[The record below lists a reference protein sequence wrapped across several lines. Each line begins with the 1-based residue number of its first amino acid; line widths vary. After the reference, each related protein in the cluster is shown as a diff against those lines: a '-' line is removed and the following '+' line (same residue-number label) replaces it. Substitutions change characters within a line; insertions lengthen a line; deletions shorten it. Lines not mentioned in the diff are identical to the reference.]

1 MSSKRFV
8 YLALISL
15 LLVSFPLE
23 NDEQS
28 AFSENQ
34 IVASSSENLEDYEL
48 YLDFG
53 KVGGEDEKNIITTL
67 KPGDADREAS
77 LLGNGVQFVTGELI
91 SDLNIK
97 GTVGNDVR
105 IVVYL
110 KWRASNMS
118 EEAEVNFKLSAGSEL
133 IEQGTLDEDD
143 IGDPCT
149 NTGLFGGGC
158 AWQPY
163 TILLNLDSDG
173 YEIDN
178 GDRIKLDIEATASCE
193 GAGGSPFGGPT
204 CEMDIAYGGTIN
216 NDNSRIELRANALSG
231 SQVKVHYQGEGWSEV
246 EVTDWSPTHSLEKRT
261 MQFSVDVRDA
271 FGRDDIEKLELVLST
286 PNEANS
292 LFSKE
297 FNDSDL
303 RLDNNGLVG
312 NFSYTY
318 DSGTSPGLYP
328 LTLIITDVQGHT
340 INYEHPLGMTFLEH
354 DIYLDFP
361 ENQISRLLVAPGQ
374 TSTIELTLDH
384 TGALTSDLRVEL
396 ELQQSLPSGWSDPIW
411 SNPGGYT
418 LDGGGASAR
427 PELTVEVPEDLS
439 GISDNYQIVVEAR
452 AYASNALGS
461 DEEVRLISL
470 EIDVEKVNQFGEPDI
485 EVFEDVEQ
493 QIQIYDSDRLD
504 FYNENLSHYV
514 DNDEVGDFY
523 LKITN
528 VGFDDDTY
536 RLRVQEIPVAWSIK
550 FLING
555 TGAELTEQGID
566 SLTPTVG
573 QGGILM
579 IRVEVYPP
587 IERDAVDIGLLR
599 FSVTSDGSTEE
610 TLSTSVGWTVHRTFG
625 ILAEVISDS
634 DAGLLGTVGPV
645 SPGSTV
651 VYNVRITDSSEN
663 SGTTNWIIKNP
674 SAVQRN
680 IDEDPSYATWL
691 YDITDVDGNIAL
703 VASLTGGQYVD
714 VTLEMT
720 VRQQVEAGFH
730 TIYMQVAEETDGG
743 EEPRYFDL
751 PVTVEIS
758 SEVEP
763 GRLAVEQKTQA
774 TRIGAGETLDVEY
787 RIENQNN
794 VQLNVII
801 TLDTPEGWDGSLDG
815 GDFISLSL
823 PAFST
828 EDFTLEITAPAN
840 VKNGQMLDFQMTV
853 VPMDEENPY
862 PCNAEICYTQE
873 PTFSFKTESS
883 GVLNAIMSELSD
895 PEPTTMVMF
904 LSILVL
910 LGFGLYRRGQ
920 NKMKAQLY
928 ASMVEPTEA
937 PTEAPSEEEP
947 GFDWD
952 GLDSSPDPDESS
964 EVELELVEVETDED
978 SL

>member
-1 MSSKRFV
+1 MSSNRFV
-8 YLALISL
+8 FVALISL
-15 LLVSFPLE
+15 LLMGMPLQ
-23 NDEQS
+23 NTEQS
-28 AFSENQ
+28 LFSETET
-34 IVASSSENLEDYEL
+34 VSSVGGNLEDYEL
-48 YLDFG
+48 FLDSVEG
-53 KVGGEDEKNIITTL
+53 DDAITTIQ
-67 KPGDADREAS
+67 PEGSQEESS
-77 LLGNGVQFVTGELI
+77 LLENGIRFESEEMI
-91 SDLNIK
+91 SDL
-97 GTVGNDVR
+97 TVEGKSNNEVKV
-105 IVVYL
+105 IVYL
-110 KWRASNMS
+110 KWRASQGDS
-118 EEAEVNFKLSAGSEL
+118 DAEATFKLYSGTEL
-133 IEQGTLDEDD
+133 VEQVTEDL
-143 IGDPCT
+143 GEPQ
-149 NTGLFGGGC
+149 NASFFGGSDS
-158 AWQPY
+158 WTPY
-163 TILLNLDSDG
+163 TILLNVGADG
-173 YEIDN
+173 FVVEN
-178 GDRIKLDIEATASCE
+178 GDRLALDIEATASCE
-193 GAGGSPFGGPT
+193 GGGGSPIGGST
-204 CEMDIAYGGTIN
+204 CQVDIAYGGAVGN
-216 NDNSRIELRANALSG
+216 EYSRLEIRADALSG

-246 EVTDWSPTHSLEKRT
+246 EVTDWSPTHRLEKRT

-271 FGRDDIEKLELVLST
+271 FGRDDIDKIELVLST
-286 PNEANS
+286 PNEANAV
-292 LFSKE
+292 FEKE
-297 FNDSDL
+297 FTDSDL
-303 RLDNNGLVG
+303 KLDNDGLVG

-318 DSGTSPGLYP
+318 DSGITPGLYP
-328 LTLIITDVQGHT
+328 LTMVITDVQGHT

-361 ENQISRLLVAPGQ
+361 SNQIRRLLVAPGQ
-374 TSTIELTLDH
+374 TSSIELILDH
-384 TGALTSDLRVEL
+384 TGALTSDLTVEL

-418 LDGGGASAR
+418 LTGGGSSVR

-452 AYASNALGS
+452 AYVSNGAGS
-461 DEEVRLISL
+461 TAEVRLISL

-514 DNDEVGDFY
+514 DYDEVGDFY

-536 RLRVQEIPVAWSIK
+536 RLRIQEIPVAWSVK

-555 TGAELTEQGID
+555 TGTELTEQGID

-573 QGGILM
+573 QGEILM

-599 FSVTSDGSTEE
+599 FTVTSDGSSEE
-610 TLSTSVGWTVHRTFG
+610 TLSTSVGWTIHRTFG

-634 DAGLLGTVGPV
+634 DAGSLGTVGPV

-651 VYNVRITDSSEN
+651 VYNIRITDSSEDA
-663 SGTTNWIIKNP
+663 GTTNWVIKNP

-680 IDEDPSYATWL
+680 IDEDPSYATWM
-691 YDITDVDGNIAL
+691 YDITDVEGNIAL

-714 VTLEMT
+714 VKLEMT
-720 VRQQVEAGFH
+720 VRQQVEAGLH
-730 TIYMQVAEETDGG
+730 TIYMQVAEESDGDD
-743 EEPRYFDL
+743 EPRYFDL
-751 PVTVEIS
+751 PLTVEIS

-763 GRLAVEQKTQA
+763 GRLAVEQKTQS
-774 TRIGAGETLDVEY
+774 TRIGAGETIDVEY

-794 VQLNVII
+794 VELQVFI
-801 TLDTPEGWDGSLDG
+801 TLDTPEGWDGTLDG
-815 GDFISLSL
+815 GDFVSLSL

-828 EDFTLEITAPAN
+828 EDFTLEITAPTN
-840 VKNGQMLDFQMTV
+840 VKNGQMVDFQLTV

-862 PCNAEICYTQE
+862 PCNPEICYTQE

-883 GVLNAIMSELSD
+883 GIINAIMSELAD

-904 LSILVL
+904 LSVLVL
-910 LGFGLYRRGQ
+910 LGFGIYRRGQ

-928 ASMVEPTEA
+928 ASMVEPTEVVQ
-937 PTEAPSEEEP
+937 EEP

-952 GLDSSPDPDESS
+952 GLESSPSPDASS
-964 EVELELVEVETDED
+964 EVELELVEVETDDD

>member
-1 MSSKRFV
+1 MGV
-8 YLALISL
+8 
-15 LLVSFPLE
+15 PLD
-23 NDEQS
+23 NAEQS
-28 AFSENQ
+28 TFSETE
-34 IVASSSENLEDYEL
+34 IVSSVGENLEDYEL
-48 YLDFG
+48 FLDSVDG
-53 KVGGEDEKNIITTL
+53 DDAITTIQ
-67 KPGDADREAS
+67 PEGNQIEAS
-77 LLGNGVQFVTGELI
+77 LLGTGIQFESEEMI
-91 SDLNIK
+91 SDLTVK
-97 GTVGNDVR
+97 GKSNDEVK
-105 IVVYL
+105 ILVFL
-110 KWRASNMS
+110 KWRASQNTS
-118 EEAEVNFKLSAGSEL
+118 TAEASFKLYSGSDL
-133 IEQGTLDEDD
+133 VEQVTEDL
-143 IGDPCT
+143 GDPQSA
-149 NTGLFGGGC
+149 GLFGGSDS
-158 AWQPY
+158 WQPY
-163 TILLNLDSDG
+163 TILLDVGSSG
-173 YEIDN
+173 FVVEN
-178 GDRIKLDIEATASCE
+178 GDRLKLDIEATASCE
-193 GAGGSPFGGPT
+193 GGGDGSPFGGST
-204 CEMDIAYGGTIN
+204 CEVDIAYGGTVGN
-216 NDNSRIELRANALSG
+216 EYSRLELRANALSG
-231 SQVKVHYQGEGWSEV
+231 SKVKVHYEGEGWSEV
-246 EVTDWSPTHSLEKRT
+246 EVTEWSPTHRIEMRT

-271 FGRDDIEKLELVLST
+271 FGREDIEKIELVLST
-286 PNEANS
+286 PNNANTV
-292 LFSKE
+292 FEKE
-297 FNDSDL
+297 FTDSDL
-303 RLDNNGLVG
+303 KLDNDGLVG
-312 NFSYTY
+312 NYSFTY
-318 DSGTSPGLYP
+318 DSGITPGLYP
-328 LTLIITDVQGHT
+328 LTMVITDVQGHS

-361 ENQISRLLVAPGQ
+361 SNQIGRLLVAPGQ
-374 TSTIELTLDH
+374 ISTIELSLEH
-384 TGALTSDLRVEL
+384 TGSLTSDLTVQL

-418 LDGGGASAR
+418 LNGGGSSVR

-439 GISDNYQIVVEAR
+439 GINENYQIVVEAR
-452 AYASNALGS
+452 AYVSNGAGS
-461 DEEVRLISL
+461 TVEVRLVSL

-485 EVFEDVEQ
+485 EVYEDVEQ

-514 DNDEVGDFY
+514 DYDEIGDFY

-536 RLRVQEIPVAWSIK
+536 RLRIQEIPVAWSVK

-555 TGAELTEQGID
+555 TGTELIEQGID

-573 QGGILM
+573 QGEILM

-587 IERDAVDIGLLR
+587 LERDAVDIGLLR
-599 FSVTSDGSTEE
+599 FTVTSDGSTEE
-610 TLSTSVGWTVHRTFG
+610 TLSTSVGWTIHRTFG

-634 DAGLLGTVGPV
+634 DAGTLGTVGPV

-663 SGTTNWIIKNP
+663 AGTTNWVIKNP

-680 IDEDPSYATWL
+680 IDEDPGYATWM
-691 YDITDVDGNIAL
+691 YDVTDVEGNIAL

-714 VTLEMT
+714 IKVEMT
-720 VRQQVEAGFH
+720 VRQQVEAGLH
-730 TIYMQVAEETDGG
+730 TIYMQVAEESDGID
-743 EEPRYFDL
+743 EPRYFDL
-751 PVTVEIS
+751 PLTVEIS

-794 VQLNVII
+794 VELNVII

-815 GDFISLSL
+815 GEFISLSL

-828 EDFTLEITAPAN
+828 EDFTLEITAPKN
-840 VKNGQMLDFQMTV
+840 VKNGQLVDFQMTV

-883 GVLNAIMSELSD
+883 GIVNAILSELSD

-928 ASMVEPTEA
+928 ASMVEPTEEVE
-937 PTEAPSEEEP
+937 TEPE
-947 GFDWD
+947 FDWD
-952 GLDSSPDPDESS
+952 DIESSSSIDESS
-964 EVELELVEVETDED
+964 EVELELVEVETEED

>member
-1 MSSKRFV
+1 MRDVLTMSSNRFV
-8 YLALISL
+8 FVALISL
-15 LLVSFPLE
+15 LLMGMPLQ
-23 NDEQS
+23 NTEQS
-28 AFSENQ
+28 LFSETET
-34 IVASSSENLEDYEL
+34 VSSVGGNLEDYEL
-48 YLDFG
+48 FLDSVEG
-53 KVGGEDEKNIITTL
+53 DDAITTIQPEGSQ
-67 KPGDADREAS
+67 KESS
-77 LLGNGVQFVTGELI
+77 LLENGIRFESEEMI
-91 SDLNIK
+91 SDL
-97 GTVGNDVR
+97 TVEGKSNNEVKV
-105 IVVYL
+105 IVYL
-110 KWRASNMS
+110 KWRASQGDS
-118 EEAEVNFKLSAGSEL
+118 DAEASFKLYSGTEL
-133 IEQGTLDEDD
+133 VEQVTEDL
-143 IGDPCT
+143 GEPQ
-149 NTGLFGGGC
+149 NASFFGGSDS
-158 AWQPY
+158 WTPY
-163 TILLNLDSDG
+163 TILLNVGADG
-173 YEIDN
+173 FVVEN
-178 GDRIKLDIEATASCE
+178 GDRLALDIEATASCE
-193 GAGGSPFGGPT
+193 GGGGSPIGGST
-204 CEMDIAYGGTIN
+204 CQVDIAYGGAVGN
-216 NDNSRIELRANALSG
+216 EYSRLEIRADALSG

-246 EVTDWSPTHSLEKRT
+246 EVTDWSPTHRLEKRT

-271 FGRDDIEKLELVLST
+271 FGRDDIDKIELVLST
-286 PNEANS
+286 PNEANAV
-292 LFSKE
+292 FEKE
-297 FNDSDL
+297 FTDSDL
-303 RLDNNGLVG
+303 KLDNDGLVG

-318 DSGTSPGLYP
+318 DSGITPGLYP
-328 LTLIITDVQGHT
+328 LTMVITDVQGHT

-361 ENQISRLLVAPGQ
+361 SNQIRRLLVAPGQ
-374 TSTIELTLDH
+374 TSSIELILDH
-384 TGALTSDLRVEL
+384 TGALTSDLTVEL

-418 LDGGGASAR
+418 LTGGGSSVR

-452 AYASNALGS
+452 AYVSNGAGS
-461 DEEVRLISL
+461 TAEVRLISL

-514 DNDEVGDFY
+514 DYDEVGDFY

-536 RLRVQEIPVAWSIK
+536 RLRIQEIPVAWSVK

-555 TGAELTEQGID
+555 TGTELTEQGID

-573 QGGILM
+573 QGEILM

-599 FSVTSDGSTEE
+599 FTVTSDGSSEE
-610 TLSTSVGWTVHRTFG
+610 TLSTSVGWTIHRTFG

-634 DAGLLGTVGPV
+634 DAGSLGTVGPV

-651 VYNVRITDSSEN
+651 VYNIRITDSSEDA
-663 SGTTNWIIKNP
+663 GTTNWVIKNP

-680 IDEDPSYATWL
+680 IDEDPSYATWM
-691 YDITDVDGNIAL
+691 YDITDVEGNIAL

-714 VTLEMT
+714 VKLEMT
-720 VRQQVEAGFH
+720 VRQQVEAGLH
-730 TIYMQVAEETDGG
+730 TIYMQVAEESDGDD
-743 EEPRYFDL
+743 EPRYFDL
-751 PVTVEIS
+751 PLTVEIS

-763 GRLAVEQKTQA
+763 GRLAVEQKTQS
-774 TRIGAGETLDVEY
+774 TRIGAGETIDVEY

-794 VQLNVII
+794 VELQVFI
-801 TLDTPEGWDGSLDG
+801 TLDTPEGWDGTLDG
-815 GDFISLSL
+815 GDFVSLSL

-828 EDFTLEITAPAN
+828 EDFTLEITAPTN
-840 VKNGQMLDFQMTV
+840 VKNGQMVDFQLTV

-862 PCNAEICYTQE
+862 PCNPEICYTQE

-883 GVLNAIMSELSD
+883 GIINAIMSELAD

-904 LSILVL
+904 LSVLVL
-910 LGFGLYRRGQ
+910 LGFGIYRRGQ

-928 ASMVEPTEA
+928 ASMVEPTEVVQ
-937 PTEAPSEEEP
+937 EEP

-952 GLDSSPDPDESS
+952 GLESSPSPDASS
-964 EVELELVEVETDED
+964 EVELELVEVETDDD

>member
-1 MSSKRFV
+1 MGV
-8 YLALISL
+8 
-15 LLVSFPLE
+15 PLD
-23 NDEQS
+23 NAEQS
-28 AFSENQ
+28 TFSETE
-34 IVASSSENLEDYEL
+34 IVSSVGENLEDYEL
-48 YLDFG
+48 FLDLVDG
-53 KVGGEDEKNIITTL
+53 DDAITTIQ
-67 KPGDADREAS
+67 PEGNQIEDS
-77 LLGNGVQFVTGELI
+77 LLGTGIQFESEEMI
-91 SDLNIK
+91 SDLTVK
-97 GTVGNDVR
+97 GKSNDEVK
-105 IVVYL
+105 ILVFL
-110 KWRASNMS
+110 KWRASQNTS
-118 EEAEVNFKLSAGSEL
+118 TAEASFKLYSGSDL
-133 IEQGTLDEDD
+133 VKQTTEDL
-143 IGDPCT
+143 GDPQ
-149 NTGLFGGGC
+149 NAGLFGGSDS
-158 AWQPY
+158 WQPY
-163 TILLNLDSDG
+163 TILLDVGSSG
-173 YEIDN
+173 FVVEN
-178 GDRIKLDIEATASCE
+178 GDRLKLDIEATASCE
-193 GAGGSPFGGPT
+193 GGGDGSPFGGST
-204 CEMDIAYGGTIN
+204 CEVDIAYGGTVGN
-216 NDNSRIELRANALSG
+216 EYSRLELRANALSG

-246 EVTDWSPTHSLEKRT
+246 EVTEWSPTHRIEKRT

-271 FGRDDIEKLELVLST
+271 FGREDIEKIELVLST
-286 PNEANS
+286 PNNANTV
-292 LFSKE
+292 FEKE
-297 FNDSDL
+297 FTDSDL
-303 RLDNNGLVG
+303 KLDNDGLVG
-312 NFSYTY
+312 NYSFTY
-318 DSGTSPGLYP
+318 DSGITPGLYP
-328 LTLIITDVQGHT
+328 LTMVITDVQGHS

-361 ENQISRLLVAPGQ
+361 SNQIGRLLVAPGQ
-374 TSTIELTLDH
+374 ISTIELSLEH
-384 TGALTSDLRVEL
+384 TGSLTSDLTVQL
-396 ELQQSLPSGWSDPIW
+396 ELQQSLPSGWSDPLW

-418 LDGGGASAR
+418 LNGGGSSAR

-452 AYASNALGS
+452 AYVSNGAGS
-461 DEEVRLISL
+461 TVEVRLVSL

-514 DNDEVGDFY
+514 DYDEVGDFY

-536 RLRVQEIPVAWSIK
+536 RLRIQEIPVAWSVK

-555 TGAELTEQGID
+555 TGTELAEQGID

-573 QGGILM
+573 QGEILM

-587 IERDAVDIGLLR
+587 LERDAVDIGLLR
-599 FSVTSDGSTEE
+599 FTVTSDGSTEE
-610 TLSTSVGWTVHRTFG
+610 TLSTSVGWTIHRTFG

-634 DAGLLGTVGPV
+634 DAGTLGTVGPV

-663 SGTTNWIIKNP
+663 AGTTNWVIKNP

-680 IDEDPSYATWL
+680 IDEDPGYATWM
-691 YDITDVDGNIAL
+691 YDVTDVEGNIAL

-714 VTLEMT
+714 IKVEMT
-720 VRQQVEAGFH
+720 VRQQVEAGLH
-730 TIYMQVAEETDGG
+730 TIYMQVAEESDGG
-743 EEPRYFDL
+743 DEPRYFDL
-751 PVTVEIS
+751 PLTVEIS

-794 VQLNVII
+794 VELNVII

-815 GDFISLSL
+815 GEFISLSL

-828 EDFTLEITAPAN
+828 EDFTLEITAPKN
-840 VKNGQMLDFQMTV
+840 VKNGQLVDFQMTV

-883 GVLNAIMSELSD
+883 GIVNAILSELSD

-928 ASMVEPTEA
+928 ASMVEPTEEVE
-937 PTEAPSEEEP
+937 TEPE
-947 GFDWD
+947 FDWD
-952 GLDSSPDPDESS
+952 DIESSSSIDESA
-964 EVELELVEVETDED
+964 EIELELVEVETEEE

>member
-1 MSSKRFV
+1 MSSNRFV
-8 YLALISL
+8 FVALISL
-15 LLVSFPLE
+15 LLMGMPLQ
-23 NDEQS
+23 NKEQS
-28 AFSENQ
+28 LFSETET
-34 IVASSSENLEDYEL
+34 VSSVGGNLEDYEL
-48 YLDFG
+48 FLDSVEG
-53 KVGGEDEKNIITTL
+53 DDAITTIQPEGSQ
-67 KPGDADREAS
+67 KESS
-77 LLGNGVQFVTGELI
+77 LLENGIRFESEEMI
-91 SDLNIK
+91 SDL
-97 GTVGNDVR
+97 TVEGKSNNEVKV
-105 IVVYL
+105 IVYL
-110 KWRASNMS
+110 KWRASQGDS
-118 EEAEVNFKLSAGSEL
+118 DAEASFKLYSGTEL
-133 IEQGTLDEDD
+133 VEQVTEDL
-143 IGDPCT
+143 GEPQ
-149 NTGLFGGGC
+149 NASFFGGSDS
-158 AWQPY
+158 WTPY
-163 TILLNLDSDG
+163 TILLNVGADG
-173 YEIDN
+173 FVVEN
-178 GDRIKLDIEATASCE
+178 GDRLALDIEATASCE
-193 GAGGSPFGGPT
+193 GGGGSPIGGST
-204 CEMDIAYGGTIN
+204 CQVDIAYGGAVGN
-216 NDNSRIELRANALSG
+216 EYSRLEIRADALSG

-246 EVTDWSPTHSLEKRT
+246 EVTDWSPTHRLEKRT

-271 FGRDDIEKLELVLST
+271 FGRDDIDKIELVLST
-286 PNEANS
+286 PNEANAV
-292 LFSKE
+292 FEKE
-297 FNDSDL
+297 FTDSDL
-303 RLDNNGLVG
+303 KLDNNGLAG

-318 DSGTSPGLYP
+318 DSGITPGLYP
-328 LTLIITDVQGHT
+328 LTMVITDVQGHT

-361 ENQISRLLVAPGQ
+361 SNQIRRLLVAPGQ
-374 TSTIELTLDH
+374 TSSIELILDH
-384 TGALTSDLRVEL
+384 TGALTSDLTVEL

-418 LDGGGASAR
+418 LTGGGSSVR

-452 AYASNALGS
+452 AYVSNGAGS
-461 DEEVRLISL
+461 SAEVRLISL

-514 DNDEVGDFY
+514 DYDEVGDFY

-536 RLRVQEIPVAWSIK
+536 RLRIQEIPVAWSVK

-555 TGAELTEQGID
+555 TGTELTEQGID

-573 QGGILM
+573 QGEILM

-599 FSVTSDGSTEE
+599 FTVTSDGSSEE
-610 TLSTSVGWTVHRTFG
+610 TLSTSVGWTIHRTFG

-634 DAGLLGTVGPV
+634 DAGSLGTVGPV

-651 VYNVRITDSSEN
+651 VYNIRITDSSEDA
-663 SGTTNWIIKNP
+663 GTTNWVIKNP

-680 IDEDPSYATWL
+680 IDEDPSYATWM
-691 YDITDVDGNIAL
+691 YDITDVEGNIAL

-714 VTLEMT
+714 VKLEMT
-720 VRQQVEAGFH
+720 VRQQVEAGLH
-730 TIYMQVAEETDGG
+730 TIYMQVAEESDGDD
-743 EEPRYFDL
+743 EPRYFDL
-751 PVTVEIS
+751 PLTVEIS

-763 GRLAVEQKTQA
+763 GRLAVEQKTQS
-774 TRIGAGETLDVEY
+774 TRIGAGETIDVEY

-794 VQLNVII
+794 VELQVFI
-801 TLDTPEGWDGSLDG
+801 TLDTPEGWDGTLDG
-815 GDFISLSL
+815 GDFVSLSL

-828 EDFTLEITAPAN
+828 EDFTLEITAPTN
-840 VKNGQMLDFQMTV
+840 VKNGQMVDFQLTV

-862 PCNAEICYTQE
+862 PCNPEICYTQE

-883 GVLNAIMSELSD
+883 GIINAIMSELAD

-904 LSILVL
+904 LSVLVL
-910 LGFGLYRRGQ
+910 LGFGIYRRGQ

-928 ASMVEPTEA
+928 ASMVEPTEVVQ
-937 PTEAPSEEEP
+937 EEP

-952 GLDSSPDPDESS
+952 GLESSPSPDASS
-964 EVELELVEVETDED
+964 EVELELVEVETDDD

>member
-1 MSSKRFV
+1 MSSNRFV
-8 YLALISL
+8 FVALISL
-15 LLVSFPLE
+15 LLMGMPLQ
-23 NDEQS
+23 NTEQS
-28 AFSENQ
+28 LFSETET
-34 IVASSSENLEDYEL
+34 VSSVGGNLEDYEL
-48 YLDFG
+48 FLDSVEG
-53 KVGGEDEKNIITTL
+53 DDAITTIQPEGSQ
-67 KPGDADREAS
+67 KESS
-77 LLGNGVQFVTGELI
+77 LLENGIRFESEEMI
-91 SDLNIK
+91 SDL
-97 GTVGNDVR
+97 TVEGKSNNEVKV
-105 IVVYL
+105 IVYL
-110 KWRASNMS
+110 KWRASQGDS
-118 EEAEVNFKLSAGSEL
+118 DAEASFKLYSGTEL
-133 IEQGTLDEDD
+133 VEQVTEDL
-143 IGDPCT
+143 GEPQ
-149 NTGLFGGGC
+149 NASFFGGEDS
-158 AWQPY
+158 WKPY
-163 TILLNLDSDG
+163 TILLNVGADG
-173 YEIDN
+173 FVVEN
-178 GDRIKLDIEATASCE
+178 GDRLALDIEATASCE
-193 GAGGSPFGGPT
+193 GGGGSPIGGTT
-204 CEMDIAYGGTIN
+204 CQVDIAYGGAVG
-216 NDNSRIELRANALSG
+216 NDYSRLEIRADALSG

-246 EVTDWSPTHSLEKRT
+246 EVTDWSPTHRLEKRT

-271 FGRDDIEKLELVLST
+271 FGRDDIDKIELVLST
-286 PNEANS
+286 PNEANAV
-292 LFSKE
+292 FEKE
-297 FNDSDL
+297 FTDSDL
-303 RLDNNGLVG
+303 KLDNNGLVG

-318 DSGTSPGLYP
+318 DSGITPGLYP
-328 LTLIITDVQGHT
+328 LTMVITDVQGHT

-361 ENQISRLLVAPGQ
+361 SNQIRRLLVAPGQ
-374 TSTIELTLDH
+374 TSSIELILDH
-384 TGALTSDLRVEL
+384 TGALTSDLTVEL

-418 LDGGGASAR
+418 LTGGGSSVR

-452 AYASNALGS
+452 AYVSNGAGS
-461 DEEVRLISL
+461 SAEVRLISL

-514 DNDEVGDFY
+514 DYDEVGDFY

-536 RLRVQEIPVAWSIK
+536 RLRIQEIPVAWSVK

-555 TGAELTEQGID
+555 TGTELTEQGID

-573 QGGILM
+573 QGEILM

-599 FSVTSDGSTEE
+599 FTVTSDGSSEE
-610 TLSTSVGWTVHRTFG
+610 TLSTSVGWTIHRTFG

-634 DAGLLGTVGPV
+634 DAGSLGTVGPV

-651 VYNVRITDSSEN
+651 VYNIRITDSSEDA
-663 SGTTNWIIKNP
+663 GTTNWVIKNP

-680 IDEDPSYATWL
+680 IDEDPSYATWM
-691 YDITDVDGNIAL
+691 YDITDVEGNIAL

-714 VTLEMT
+714 VKLEMT
-720 VRQQVEAGFH
+720 VRQQVEAGLH
-730 TIYMQVAEETDGG
+730 TIYMQVAEESDGDD
-743 EEPRYFDL
+743 EPRYFDL
-751 PVTVEIS
+751 PLTVEIS

-763 GRLAVEQKTQA
+763 GRLAVEQKTQS
-774 TRIGAGETLDVEY
+774 TRIGAGETIDVEY

-794 VQLNVII
+794 VELQVFI
-801 TLDTPEGWDGSLDG
+801 TLDTPEGWDGTLDG
-815 GDFISLSL
+815 GDFVSLSL

-828 EDFTLEITAPAN
+828 EDFTLEITAPTN
-840 VKNGQMLDFQMTV
+840 VKNGQMVDFQLTV

-862 PCNAEICYTQE
+862 PCNPEICYTQE

-883 GVLNAIMSELSD
+883 GIINAIMSELAD

-904 LSILVL
+904 LSVLVL
-910 LGFGLYRRGQ
+910 LGFGIYRRGQ

-928 ASMVEPTEA
+928 ASMVEPTEVVQ
-937 PTEAPSEEEP
+937 EEP

-952 GLDSSPDPDESS
+952 GLESSPSPDASS
-964 EVELELVEVETDED
+964 EVELELVEVETDDD

>member
-1 MSSKRFV
+1 MSSNRFV
-8 YLALISL
+8 FVALISL
-15 LLVSFPLE
+15 LLMGMPLQ
-23 NDEQS
+23 NTEQS
-28 AFSENQ
+28 LFSETET
-34 IVASSSENLEDYEL
+34 VSSVGGNLEDYEL
-48 YLDFG
+48 FLDSVEG
-53 KVGGEDEKNIITTL
+53 DDAITTIQPEGSQ
-67 KPGDADREAS
+67 KESS
-77 LLGNGVQFVTGELI
+77 LLENGIRFESEEMI
-91 SDLNIK
+91 SDL
-97 GTVGNDVR
+97 TVEGKSNNEVKV
-105 IVVYL
+105 IVYL
-110 KWRASNMS
+110 KWRASQGDS
-118 EEAEVNFKLSAGSEL
+118 DAEATFKLYSGTEL
-133 IEQGTLDEDD
+133 VEQVTEDLRE
-143 IGDPCT
+143 PQ
-149 NTGLFGGGC
+149 NASFFGGEDS
-158 AWQPY
+158 WKPY
-163 TILLNLDSDG
+163 TILLNVGADG
-173 YEIDN
+173 FVVEN
-178 GDRIKLDIEATASCE
+178 GDRLALDIEATASCE
-193 GAGGSPFGGPT
+193 GGGGSPIGGTT
-204 CEMDIAYGGTIN
+204 CQVDIAYGGAVG
-216 NDNSRIELRANALSG
+216 NDYSRLEIRADALSG

-246 EVTDWSPTHSLEKRT
+246 EVTDWSPTHRLEKRT

-271 FGRDDIEKLELVLST
+271 FGRDDIDKIELVLST
-286 PNEANS
+286 PNEANAV
-292 LFSKE
+292 FEKE
-297 FNDSDL
+297 FTDSDL
-303 RLDNNGLVG
+303 KLDNNGLVG

-318 DSGTSPGLYP
+318 DSGITPGLYP
-328 LTLIITDVQGHT
+328 LTMVITDVQGHT

-361 ENQISRLLVAPGQ
+361 SNQIRRLLVAPGQ
-374 TSTIELTLDH
+374 TSSIELILDH
-384 TGALTSDLRVEL
+384 TGALTSDLTVEL

-418 LDGGGASAR
+418 LTGGGSSVR

-452 AYASNALGS
+452 AYVSNGAGS
-461 DEEVRLISL
+461 SAEVRLISL

-514 DNDEVGDFY
+514 DYDEVGDFY

-536 RLRVQEIPVAWSIK
+536 RLRIQEIPVAWSVK

-555 TGAELTEQGID
+555 TGTELTEQGID

-573 QGGILM
+573 QGEILM

-599 FSVTSDGSTEE
+599 FTVTSDGSSEE
-610 TLSTSVGWTVHRTFG
+610 TLSTSVGWTIHRTFG

-634 DAGLLGTVGPV
+634 DAGSLGTVGPV

-651 VYNVRITDSSEN
+651 VYNIRITDSSEDA
-663 SGTTNWIIKNP
+663 GTTNWVIKNP

-680 IDEDPSYATWL
+680 IDEDPSYATWM
-691 YDITDVDGNIAL
+691 YDITDVEGNIAL

-714 VTLEMT
+714 VKLEMT
-720 VRQQVEAGFH
+720 VRQQVEAGLH
-730 TIYMQVAEETDGG
+730 TIYMQVAEESDGDD
-743 EEPRYFDL
+743 EPRYFDL
-751 PVTVEIS
+751 PLTVEIS

-763 GRLAVEQKTQA
+763 GRLAVEQKTQS
-774 TRIGAGETLDVEY
+774 TRIGAGETIDVEY

-794 VQLNVII
+794 VELQVFI
-801 TLDTPEGWDGSLDG
+801 TLDTPEGWDGTLDG
-815 GDFISLSL
+815 GDFVSLSL

-828 EDFTLEITAPAN
+828 EDFTLEITAPTN
-840 VKNGQMLDFQMTV
+840 VKNGQMVDFQLTV

-862 PCNAEICYTQE
+862 PCNPEICYTQE

-883 GVLNAIMSELSD
+883 GIINAIMSELAD

-904 LSILVL
+904 LSVLVL
-910 LGFGLYRRGQ
+910 LGFGIYRRGQ

-928 ASMVEPTEA
+928 ASMVEPTEVVQ
-937 PTEAPSEEEP
+937 EEP

-952 GLDSSPDPDESS
+952 GLESSPSPDASS
-964 EVELELVEVETDED
+964 EVELELVEVETDDD

>member
-1 MSSKRFV
+1 MSSNRFV
-8 YLALISL
+8 FVALISL
-15 LLVSFPLE
+15 LLMGMPLQ
-23 NDEQS
+23 NTEQS
-28 AFSENQ
+28 LFSETET
-34 IVASSSENLEDYEL
+34 VSSVGGNLEDYEL
-48 YLDFG
+48 FLDSVEG
-53 KVGGEDEKNIITTL
+53 DDAITTIQPEGSQ
-67 KPGDADREAS
+67 KESS
-77 LLGNGVQFVTGELI
+77 LLENGIRFESEEMI
-91 SDLNIK
+91 SDL
-97 GTVGNDVR
+97 TVEGKSNNEVKV
-105 IVVYL
+105 IVYL
-110 KWRASNMS
+110 KWRASQGDS
-118 EEAEVNFKLSAGSEL
+118 DAEASFKLYSGTEL
-133 IEQGTLDEDD
+133 VEQVTEDL
-143 IGDPCT
+143 GEPQ
-149 NTGLFGGGC
+149 NASFFGGSDS
-158 AWQPY
+158 WTPY
-163 TILLNLDSDG
+163 TILLNVGADG
-173 YEIDN
+173 FVVEN
-178 GDRIKLDIEATASCE
+178 GDRLALDIEATASCE
-193 GAGGSPFGGPT
+193 GGGGSPIGGST
-204 CEMDIAYGGTIN
+204 CQVDIAYGGAVGN
-216 NDNSRIELRANALSG
+216 EYSRLEIRADALSG

-246 EVTDWSPTHSLEKRT
+246 EVTDWSPTHRLEKRT

-271 FGRDDIEKLELVLST
+271 FGRDDIDKIELVLST
-286 PNEANS
+286 PNEANAV
-292 LFSKE
+292 FEKE
-297 FNDSDL
+297 FTDSDL
-303 RLDNNGLVG
+303 KLDNDGLVG

-318 DSGTSPGLYP
+318 DSGITPGLYP
-328 LTLIITDVQGHT
+328 LTMVITDVQGHT

-361 ENQISRLLVAPGQ
+361 SNQIRRLLVAPGQ
-374 TSTIELTLDH
+374 TSSIELILDH
-384 TGALTSDLRVEL
+384 TGALTSDLTVEL

-418 LDGGGASAR
+418 LTGGGSSVR

-452 AYASNALGS
+452 AYVSNGAGS
-461 DEEVRLISL
+461 SAEVRLISL

-514 DNDEVGDFY
+514 DYDEVGDFY

-536 RLRVQEIPVAWSIK
+536 RLRIQEIPVAWSVK

-555 TGAELTEQGID
+555 TGTELTEQGID

-573 QGGILM
+573 QGEILM

-599 FSVTSDGSTEE
+599 FTVTSDGSSEE
-610 TLSTSVGWTVHRTFG
+610 TLSTSVGWTIHRTFG

-634 DAGLLGTVGPV
+634 DAGSLGTVGPV

-651 VYNVRITDSSEN
+651 VYNIRITDSSEDA
-663 SGTTNWIIKNP
+663 GTTNWVIKNP

-680 IDEDPSYATWL
+680 IDEDPSYATWM
-691 YDITDVDGNIAL
+691 YDITDVEGNIAL

-714 VTLEMT
+714 VKLEMT
-720 VRQQVEAGFH
+720 VRQQVEAGLH
-730 TIYMQVAEETDGG
+730 TIYMQVAEESDGDD
-743 EEPRYFDL
+743 EPRYFDL
-751 PVTVEIS
+751 PLTVEIS

-763 GRLAVEQKTQA
+763 GRLAVEQKTQS
-774 TRIGAGETLDVEY
+774 TRIGAGETIDVEY

-794 VQLNVII
+794 VELQVFI
-801 TLDTPEGWDGSLDG
+801 TLDTPEGWDGTLDG
-815 GDFISLSL
+815 GDFVSLSL

-828 EDFTLEITAPAN
+828 EDFTLEITAPTN
-840 VKNGQMLDFQMTV
+840 VKNGQMVDFQLTV

-862 PCNAEICYTQE
+862 PCNPEICYTQE

-883 GVLNAIMSELSD
+883 GIINAIMSELAD

-904 LSILVL
+904 LSVLVL
-910 LGFGLYRRGQ
+910 LGFGIYRRGQ

-928 ASMVEPTEA
+928 ASMVEPTEVVQ
-937 PTEAPSEEEP
+937 EEP

-952 GLDSSPDPDESS
+952 GLESSPSPDASS
-964 EVELELVEVETDED
+964 EVELELVEVETDDD

>member
-1 MSSKRFV
+1 MGV
-8 YLALISL
+8 
-15 LLVSFPLE
+15 PLD
-23 NDEQS
+23 NTEQS
-28 AFSENQ
+28 TLSGNEIVSSVGENF
-34 IVASSSENLEDYEL
+34 EDYEL
-48 YLDFG
+48 FLDEADNDKTLTTIQPAG
-53 KVGGEDEKNIITTL
+53 NHED
-67 KPGDADREAS
+67 AS
-77 LLGNGVQFVTGELI
+77 LLETGIRFESDEMI
-91 SDLNIK
+91 SDLTVEGKSNDEIK
-97 GTVGNDVR
+97 V
-105 IVVYL
+105 VVYL
-110 KWRASNMS
+110 KWRASQGDS
-118 EEAEVNFKLSAGSEL
+118 EAEATFKLYS
-133 IEQGTLDEDD
+133 GTTLVKQVTEDL
-143 IGDPCT
+143 GDPQNAT
-149 NTGLFGGGC
+149 FFGGSDS
-158 AWQPY
+158 WTPY
-163 TILLNLDSDG
+163 TILLDVGADG
-173 YEIDN
+173 FVVEN
-178 GDRIKLDIEATASCE
+178 GDRLALDIEATASCT
-193 GAGGSPFGGPT
+193 GSGGSPIGGST
-204 CEMDIAYGGTIN
+204 CQVDIAYGGAVGN
-216 NDNSRIELRANALSG
+216 EYSRLEIRADALSG

-246 EVTDWSPTHSLEKRT
+246 EVTEWSPTHRLEKRT

-271 FGRDDIEKLELVLST
+271 FGRDDIEKIELVLTT
-286 PNEANS
+286 PNEANAV
-292 LFSKE
+292 FEKE
-297 FNDSDL
+297 FTDSDL

-312 NFSYTY
+312 NFSFTY
-318 DSGTSPGLYP
+318 ESGITSGLYP
-328 LTLIITDVQGHT
+328 LTMVITDAQGHT

-361 ENQISRLLVAPGQ
+361 SNQIGRLLVAPGQ
-374 TSTIELTLDH
+374 TSTIEMSLEH
-384 TGALTSDLRVEL
+384 TGSLTSDLTVQL
-396 ELQQSLPSGWSDPIW
+396 ELQQSLPSGWSEPNW

-418 LDGGGASAR
+418 LNGGGSSAR
-427 PELTVEVPEDLS
+427 PELTVEVPGDLS
-439 GISDNYQIVVEAR
+439 GIGDNYQIVVEAR
-452 AYASNALGS
+452 AYVSNGAGS
-461 DEEVRLISL
+461 TVEVRLVSL

-485 EVFEDVEQ
+485 EVYEDVEQ

-514 DNDEVGDFY
+514 DYDEVGDFY
-523 LKITN
+523 FKITN

-536 RLRVQEIPVAWSIK
+536 RLRIQEIPIGWSVK

-566 SLTPTVG
+566 ALTPTVD
-573 QGGILM
+573 QGEILM

-587 IERDAVDIGLLR
+587 LERDAVDIGLLR
-599 FSVTSDGSTEE
+599 FTVTSDGSTEE
-610 TLSTSVGWTVHRTFG
+610 TLSTSVGWTIHRTFG

-634 DAGLLGTVGPV
+634 DAGTLGTVGPV

-663 SGTTNWIIKNP
+663 AGTTNWVIKNP

-680 IDEDPSYATWL
+680 IDEDPGYATWM
-691 YDITDVDGNIAL
+691 YDVTDVEGNIAL

-714 VTLEMT
+714 IKVEMT
-720 VRQQVEAGFH
+720 VRQQVEAGLH
-730 TIYMQVAEETDGG
+730 TIYMQVAEESDGG
-743 EEPRYFDL
+743 DEPRYFDL
-751 PVTVEIS
+751 PLTVEIS
-758 SEVEP
+758 SDVEP

-794 VQLNVII
+794 VELNVII

-815 GDFISLSL
+815 GEFISLSL

-828 EDFTLEITAPAN
+828 EDFTLEITAPKN
-840 VKNGQMLDFQMTV
+840 VKNGQMVDFQMTV

-883 GVLNAIMSELSD
+883 GIVNAILSELSD

-928 ASMVEPTEA
+928 ASMVEPTEEVE
-937 PTEAPSEEEP
+937 TEPE
-947 GFDWD
+947 FDWD
-952 GLDSSPDPDESS
+952 DIESSSSVDEST
-964 EVELELVEVETDED
+964 EIELELIEVESEED

>member
-1 MSSKRFV
+1 MSSNRFV
-8 YLALISL
+8 FVALISL
-15 LLVSFPLE
+15 LLMGMPLQ
-23 NDEQS
+23 NTEQTL
-28 AFSENQ
+28 FSETET
-34 IVASSSENLEDYEL
+34 VSSVGGNLEDYEL
-48 YLDFG
+48 FLDSVEG
-53 KVGGEDEKNIITTL
+53 DDAITTIQPEGSQ
-67 KPGDADREAS
+67 KESS
-77 LLGNGVQFVTGELI
+77 LLENGIRFESEEMI
-91 SDLNIK
+91 SDL
-97 GTVGNDVR
+97 TVEGKSNNEVKV
-105 IVVYL
+105 IVYL
-110 KWRASNMS
+110 KWRASQGDS
-118 EEAEVNFKLSAGSEL
+118 DAEASFKLYSGTEL
-133 IEQGTLDEDD
+133 VEQVTEDL
-143 IGDPCT
+143 GEPQ
-149 NTGLFGGGC
+149 NASFFGGSDS
-158 AWQPY
+158 WTPY
-163 TILLNLDSDG
+163 TILLNVGADG
-173 YEIDN
+173 FVVEN
-178 GDRIKLDIEATASCE
+178 GDRLALDIEATASCE
-193 GAGGSPFGGPT
+193 GGGGSPIGGST
-204 CEMDIAYGGTIN
+204 CQVDIAYGGAVGN
-216 NDNSRIELRANALSG
+216 EYSRLEIRADALSG

-246 EVTDWSPTHSLEKRT
+246 EVTDWSPTHRLEKRT

-271 FGRDDIEKLELVLST
+271 FGRDDIDKIELVLST
-286 PNEANS
+286 PNEAS
-292 LFSKE
+292 AVFEKE
-297 FNDSDL
+297 FTDSDL
-303 RLDNNGLVG
+303 KLDNDGLVG

-318 DSGTSPGLYP
+318 DSGITPGLYP
-328 LTLIITDVQGHT
+328 LTMVITDVQGHT

-361 ENQISRLLVAPGQ
+361 SNQIRRLLVAPGQ
-374 TSTIELTLDH
+374 TSSIELILDH
-384 TGALTSDLRVEL
+384 TGALTSDLTVEL

-418 LDGGGASAR
+418 LTGGGSSVR

-452 AYASNALGS
+452 AYVSNGAGS
-461 DEEVRLISL
+461 SAEVRLISL

-514 DNDEVGDFY
+514 DYDEVGDFY

-536 RLRVQEIPVAWSIK
+536 RLRIQEIPVAWSVK

-555 TGAELTEQGID
+555 TGTELTEQGID

-573 QGGILM
+573 QGEILM

-599 FSVTSDGSTEE
+599 FTVTSDGSSEE
-610 TLSTSVGWTVHRTFG
+610 TLSTSVGWTIHRTFG

-634 DAGLLGTVGPV
+634 DAGSLGTVGPV

-651 VYNVRITDSSEN
+651 VYNIRITDSSEDA
-663 SGTTNWIIKNP
+663 GTTNWVIKNP

-680 IDEDPSYATWL
+680 IDEDPSYATWM
-691 YDITDVDGNIAL
+691 YDITDVEGNIAL

-714 VTLEMT
+714 VKLEMT
-720 VRQQVEAGFH
+720 VRQQVEAGLH
-730 TIYMQVAEETDGG
+730 TIYMQVAEESDGDD
-743 EEPRYFDL
+743 EPRYFDL
-751 PVTVEIS
+751 PLTVEIS

-763 GRLAVEQKTQA
+763 GRLAVEQKTQS
-774 TRIGAGETLDVEY
+774 TRIGAGETIDVEY

-794 VQLNVII
+794 VELQVFI
-801 TLDTPEGWDGSLDG
+801 TLDTPEGWDGTLDG
-815 GDFISLSL
+815 GDFVSLSL

-828 EDFTLEITAPAN
+828 EDFTLEITAPTN
-840 VKNGQMLDFQMTV
+840 VKNGQMVDFQLTV

-862 PCNAEICYTQE
+862 PCNPEICYTQE

-883 GVLNAIMSELSD
+883 GIINAIMSELAD

-904 LSILVL
+904 LSVLVL
-910 LGFGLYRRGQ
+910 LGFGIYRRGQ

-928 ASMVEPTEA
+928 ASMVEPTEVVQ
-937 PTEAPSEEEP
+937 EEP

-952 GLDSSPDPDESS
+952 GLESSPSPDASS
-964 EVELELVEVETDED
+964 EVELELVEVETDDD

>member
-1 MSSKRFV
+1 MSSNRFV
-8 YLALISL
+8 FVALISL
-15 LLVSFPLE
+15 LLMGMPLQ
-23 NDEQS
+23 NTEQS
-28 AFSENQ
+28 LFSETET
-34 IVASSSENLEDYEL
+34 VSSVGGNLEDYEL
-48 YLDFG
+48 FLDSVEG
-53 KVGGEDEKNIITTL
+53 DDAITTIQPEGSQ
-67 KPGDADREAS
+67 KESS
-77 LLGNGVQFVTGELI
+77 LLENGIRFESEEMI
-91 SDLNIK
+91 SDL
-97 GTVGNDVR
+97 TVEGKSNNEVKV
-105 IVVYL
+105 IVYL
-110 KWRASNMS
+110 KWRASQGDS
-118 EEAEVNFKLSAGSEL
+118 DAEASFKLYSGTEL
-133 IEQGTLDEDD
+133 VEQVTEDL
-143 IGDPCT
+143 GEPQ
-149 NTGLFGGGC
+149 NASFFGGSDS
-158 AWQPY
+158 WTPY
-163 TILLNLDSDG
+163 TILLNVGADG
-173 YEIDN
+173 FVVEN
-178 GDRIKLDIEATASCE
+178 GDRLALDIEATASCE
-193 GAGGSPFGGPT
+193 GGGGSPIGGTT
-204 CEMDIAYGGTIN
+204 CQVDIAYGGAVG
-216 NDNSRIELRANALSG
+216 NDYSRLEIRADALSG

-246 EVTDWSPTHSLEKRT
+246 EVTDWSPTHRLEKRT

-271 FGRDDIEKLELVLST
+271 FGRDDIDKIELVLST
-286 PNEANS
+286 PNEANAV
-292 LFSKE
+292 FEKE
-297 FNDSDL
+297 FTDSDL
-303 RLDNNGLVG
+303 KLDNNGLVG

-318 DSGTSPGLYP
+318 DSGITPGLYP
-328 LTLIITDVQGHT
+328 LTMVITDVQGHT

-361 ENQISRLLVAPGQ
+361 SNQIRRLLVAPGQ
-374 TSTIELTLDH
+374 TSSIELILDH
-384 TGALTSDLRVEL
+384 TGALTSDLTVEL

-418 LDGGGASAR
+418 LTGGGSSVR

-452 AYASNALGS
+452 AYVSNGAGS
-461 DEEVRLISL
+461 SAEVRLISL

-514 DNDEVGDFY
+514 DYDEVGDFY

-536 RLRVQEIPVAWSIK
+536 RLRIQEIPVAWSVK

-555 TGAELTEQGID
+555 TGTELTEQGID

-573 QGGILM
+573 QGEILM

-599 FSVTSDGSTEE
+599 FTVTSDGSSEE
-610 TLSTSVGWTVHRTFG
+610 TLSTSVGWTIHRTFG

-634 DAGLLGTVGPV
+634 DAGSLGTVGPV

-651 VYNVRITDSSEN
+651 VYNIRITDSSEDA
-663 SGTTNWIIKNP
+663 GTTNWVIKNP

-680 IDEDPSYATWL
+680 IDEDPSYATWM
-691 YDITDVDGNIAL
+691 YDITDVEGNIAL

-714 VTLEMT
+714 VKLEMT
-720 VRQQVEAGFH
+720 VRQQVEAGLH
-730 TIYMQVAEETDGG
+730 TIYMQVAEESDGDD
-743 EEPRYFDL
+743 EPRYFDL
-751 PVTVEIS
+751 PLTVEIS

-763 GRLAVEQKTQA
+763 GRLAVEQKTQS
-774 TRIGAGETLDVEY
+774 TRIGAGETIDVEY

-794 VQLNVII
+794 VELQVFI
-801 TLDTPEGWDGSLDG
+801 TLDTPEGWDGTLDG
-815 GDFISLSL
+815 GDFVSLSL

-828 EDFTLEITAPAN
+828 EDFTLEITAPTN
-840 VKNGQMLDFQMTV
+840 VKNGQMVDFQLTV

-862 PCNAEICYTQE
+862 PCNPEICYTQE

-883 GVLNAIMSELSD
+883 GIINAIMSELAD

-904 LSILVL
+904 LSVLVL
-910 LGFGLYRRGQ
+910 LGFGIYRRGQ

-928 ASMVEPTEA
+928 ASMVEPTEVVQ
-937 PTEAPSEEEP
+937 EEP

-952 GLDSSPDPDESS
+952 GLESSPSPDASS
-964 EVELELVEVETDED
+964 EVELELVEVETDDD

>member
-1 MSSKRFV
+1 MGV
-8 YLALISL
+8 
-15 LLVSFPLE
+15 PLD
-23 NDEQS
+23 NTEQS
-28 AFSENQ
+28 TLSGNEIVSSVGENF
-34 IVASSSENLEDYEL
+34 EDYEL
-48 YLDFG
+48 FLDEADNDKTLTTIQPEG
-53 KVGGEDEKNIITTL
+53 NHED
-67 KPGDADREAS
+67 AS
-77 LLGNGVQFVTGELI
+77 LLETGIRFESDEMI
-91 SDLNIK
+91 SDLTVEGKSNDEIK
-97 GTVGNDVR
+97 V
-105 IVVYL
+105 VVYL
-110 KWRASNMS
+110 KWRASQS
-118 EEAEVNFKLSAGSEL
+118 DSEAEASFKLYS
-133 IEQGTLDEDD
+133 GTTLVKQVTEDL
-143 IGDPCT
+143 GDPQNAT
-149 NTGLFGGGC
+149 FFGGSDS
-158 AWQPY
+158 WTPY
-163 TILLNLDSDG
+163 TILLDVG
-173 YEIDN
+173 AGGFVVEN
-178 GDRIKLDIEATASCE
+178 GDRLSLDIEATASCE
-193 GAGGSPFGGPT
+193 GGGDSPIGGST
-204 CEMDIAYGGTIN
+204 CQVDIAYGGAVGN
-216 NDNSRIELRANALSG
+216 EYSRLEIRADALSG

-246 EVTDWSPTHSLEKRT
+246 EVTEWSPTHRLEKRT

-271 FGRDDIEKLELVLST
+271 FGRDDIEKIELVLST
-286 PNEANS
+286 PNEATAV
-292 LFSKE
+292 FEKE
-297 FNDSDL
+297 FTDSDL

-318 DSGTSPGLYP
+318 ESGITPGLYP
-328 LTLIITDVQGHT
+328 LTMVITDAQGHT

-361 ENQISRLLVAPGQ
+361 SNQIGRLLVAPGQ
-374 TSTIELTLDH
+374 TSTIEMSLEH
-384 TGALTSDLRVEL
+384 TGSLTSDLTVQL
-396 ELQQSLPSGWSDPIW
+396 ELQQSLPSGWSEPMW

-418 LDGGGASAR
+418 LNGGGSSAR
-427 PELTVEVPEDLS
+427 PELTVEVPGDLS
-439 GISDNYQIVVEAR
+439 GIGDNYQIVVEAR
-452 AYASNALGS
+452 AYVSNGAGS
-461 DEEVRLISL
+461 TVEVRLVSL

-485 EVFEDVEQ
+485 EVYEDVEQ

-514 DNDEVGDFY
+514 DYDEVGDFY

-536 RLRVQEIPVAWSIK
+536 RLRIQEIPVAWSVK

-555 TGAELTEQGID
+555 TGTELTEQGID
-566 SLTPTVG
+566 ALTPTVG
-573 QGGILM
+573 QGEILM

-587 IERDAVDIGLLR
+587 LERDAVDIGLLR
-599 FSVTSDGSTEE
+599 FTVTSDGSTEE
-610 TLSTSVGWTVHRTFG
+610 TLSTSVGWTIHRTFG

-634 DAGLLGTVGPV
+634 DAGTLGTVGPV

-663 SGTTNWIIKNP
+663 AGTTNWVIKNP

-680 IDEDPSYATWL
+680 IDEDPGYATWM
-691 YDITDVDGNIAL
+691 YDVTDVEGNIAL

-714 VTLEMT
+714 IKVEMT
-720 VRQQVEAGFH
+720 VRQQVEAGLH
-730 TIYMQVAEETDGG
+730 TIYMQVAEESDGG
-743 EEPRYFDL
+743 DEPRYFDL
-751 PVTVEIS
+751 PLTVEIS
-758 SEVEP
+758 SDVEP

-794 VQLNVII
+794 VELNVII

-815 GDFISLSL
+815 GEFISLSL

-828 EDFTLEITAPAN
+828 EDFTLEITAPKN
-840 VKNGQMLDFQMTV
+840 VKNGQMVDFQMTV

-883 GVLNAIMSELSD
+883 GIVNAILSELSD

-928 ASMVEPTEA
+928 ASMVEPTEEVE
-937 PTEAPSEEEP
+937 TEPE
-947 GFDWD
+947 FDWD
-952 GLDSSPDPDESS
+952 DIESSSSVDESS
-964 EVELELVEVETDED
+964 EIELELIEVESEED

>member
-8 YLALISL
+8 FVALISL
-15 LLVSFPLE
+15 LLMGIPLE
-23 NDEQS
+23 NAEQS
-28 AFSENQ
+28 TFSET
-34 IVASSSENLEDYEL
+34 ENVYSVGEELEDYEL

-53 KVGGEDEKNIITTL
+53 QVDGADSDDKNILTTL
-67 KPGDADREAS
+67 KPDSSDQEAS
-77 LLGNGVQFVTGELI
+77 LLGNGVQFETGELI
-91 SDLNIK
+91 SDLNIQ
-97 GTVGNDVR
+97 GTVGNDIRV
-105 IVVYL
+105 IVYL
-110 KWRASNMS
+110 RWRASTQNAT
-118 EEAEVNFKLSAGSEL
+118 AEVSFKLSAGSTL
-133 IEQGTLDEDD
+133 IKQETLAEEDV
-143 IGDPCT
+143 GEPCT
-149 NTGLFGGGC
+149 DGLFGNSC
-158 AWQPY
+158 NWQPY
-163 TILLNLDSDG
+163 TVILPLSSNGFD
-173 YEIDN
+173 IQN
-178 GDRIKLDIEATASCE
+178 GDRIELDIEATASCE
-193 GAGGSPFGGPT
+193 GGGGTPFGGT
-204 CEMDIAYGGTIN
+204 CEMDLAYGGTIN
-216 NDNSRIELRANALSG
+216 NDNSRIELKANALSG
-231 SQVKVHYQGEGWSEV
+231 SQVKVHYEGEGWSEL
-246 EVTDWSPTHSLEKRT
+246 EVTDWSPSHRLEKRT

-271 FGRDDIEKLELVLST
+271 FGRDDIDKIELVLST

-292 LFSKE
+292 VFEKE
-297 FNDSDL
+297 FTDSDL
-303 RLDNNGLVG
+303 KLDNDGLVG

-318 DSGTSPGLYP
+318 DSGITPGLYP
-328 LTLIITDVQGHT
+328 LTMVITDVQGHV

-361 ENQISRLLVAPGQ
+361 PNQIRRLLVAPGQ
-374 TSTIELTLDH
+374 TSNIEFTLEH
-384 TGALTSDLRVEL
+384 IGALTSDLTVEL

-418 LDGGGASAR
+418 LNGGGASALV
-427 PELTVEVPEDLS
+427 ELTVEVPDDLS

-452 AYASNALGS
+452 AYVSNGAGS
-461 DEEVRLISL
+461 SAEVRLISL
-470 EIDVEKVNQFGEPDI
+470 EIDVEKVNQFGKPDI

-514 DNDEVGDFY
+514 DDDEVGEFY

-536 RLRVQEIPVAWSIK
+536 RIRQQEIPVAWDIK

-555 TGAELTEQGID
+555 TGTELIEQGID
-566 SLTPTVG
+566 FLTPTVG
-573 QGGILM
+573 QGEILM
-579 IRVEVYPP
+579 IRVEIYPP
-587 IERDAVDIGLLR
+587 EGRDAVDIGLLR

-610 TLSTSVGWTVHRTFG
+610 TLSTSVGWTLHRTFG

-634 DAGLLGTVGPV
+634 DAGSLGTVGPV

-651 VYNVRITDSSEN
+651 VYNVRITDSSED

-680 IDEDPSYATWL
+680 IDEDPSYATWM
-691 YDITDVDGNIAL
+691 YDITDVEGNLAL
-703 VASLTGGQYVD
+703 VTSLTGGQYADIKV
-714 VTLEMT
+714 EMT
-720 VRQQVEAGFH
+720 VRQQVEAGLH
-730 TIYMQVAEETDGG
+730 TIYMQVAEESDGDDD
-743 EEPRYFDL
+743 PRYFDL
-751 PVTVEIS
+751 PLTVEIK

-763 GRLAVEQKTQA
+763 GRLAVEQKTQS
-774 TRIGAGETLDVEY
+774 TRIGAGETIDVEY

-794 VQLNVII
+794 VELQVFI
-801 TLDTPEGWDGSLDG
+801 TLDSPDGWEGTLDG
-815 GDFISLSL
+815 GDFVSLSL

-840 VKNGQMLDFQMTV
+840 VKNGQMVDFQMTV

-862 PCNAEICYTQE
+862 PCTPEICYTQE

-883 GVLNAIMSELSD
+883 GLINAIMSELAD

-904 LSILVL
+904 LSVLVL

-920 NKMKAQLY
+920 NKMKSQLY
-928 ASMVEPTEA
+928 ASMVEPTEIV
-937 PTEAPSEEEP
+937 EDEP

-952 GLDSSPDPDESS
+952 GLESSPSPDASS

>member
-1 MSSKRFV
+1 MGM
-8 YLALISL
+8 
-15 LLVSFPLE
+15 PLQ
-23 NDEQS
+23 NTEQS
-28 AFSENQ
+28 SFAETE
-34 IVASSSENLEDYEL
+34 IVSSVGENLEDYEL
-48 YLDFG
+48 YLDLVDG
-53 KVGGEDEKNIITTL
+53 DDTITTL
-67 KPGDADREAS
+67 QPEGSQTES
-77 LLGNGVQFVTGELI
+77 SILGNGIQFESNEMI
-91 SDLNIK
+91 SDLDIK
-97 GTVGNDVR
+97 GKSSNEIKV
-105 IVVYL
+105 VVYL
-110 KWRASNMS
+110 KWRASQNTS
-118 EEAEVNFKLSAGSEL
+118 TAEASFKLYSGSSL
-133 IEQGTLDEDD
+133 VEQTTEDL
-143 IGDPCT
+143 GDPQDA
-149 NTGLFGGGC
+149 GFFGGSGS
-158 AWQPY
+158 WQPY
-163 TILLNLDSDG
+163 TILLDVGSAG
-173 YEIDN
+173 FTVEN
-178 GDRIKLDIEATASCE
+178 GDRLSLDIEATASCE
-193 GAGGSPFGGPT
+193 GGSDGSPFGGST
-204 CEMDIAYGGTIN
+204 CEVDMAYGGTVGN
-216 NDNSRIELRANALSG
+216 EYSRIELRANALTG

-246 EVTDWSPTHSLEKRT
+246 EVTDWSPTHRLEKRT

-271 FGRDDIEKLELVLST
+271 FGRDDIDKIELVLST
-286 PNEANS
+286 PNEANAV
-292 LFSKE
+292 FEKE
-297 FNDSDL
+297 FTDSDL
-303 RLDNNGLVG
+303 KLDNDGLVG

-318 DSGTSPGLYP
+318 DSGTTPGLYP
-328 LTLIITDVQGHT
+328 LTMVITDVQGHT

-361 ENQISRLLVAPGQ
+361 SNQIGRLLVAPGQ

-384 TGALTSDLRVEL
+384 TGALTSDLTVEL

-418 LDGGGASAR
+418 LNGGGSSVR

-439 GISDNYQIVVEAR
+439 GIGDNYQIVVEAR
-452 AYASNALGS
+452 AYVSNGAGS
-461 DEEVRLISL
+461 TAEVRLISL

-514 DNDEVGDFY
+514 DYDEVGDFY

-536 RLRVQEIPVAWSIK
+536 RLRIQEIPVAWSVK

-555 TGAELTEQGID
+555 TGTELTEQGID

-573 QGGILM
+573 QGEILM

-599 FSVTSDGSTEE
+599 FTVTSDGSSEE
-610 TLSTSVGWTVHRTFG
+610 TLSTSVGWTIHRTFG

-634 DAGLLGTVGPV
+634 DAGSLGTVGPV

-651 VYNVRITDSSEN
+651 VYNVRITDSSEDA
-663 SGTTNWIIKNP
+663 GTTNWVIKNP

-680 IDEDPSYATWL
+680 IDEDPSYATWM
-691 YDITDVDGNIAL
+691 YDITDVEGNIAL

-714 VTLEMT
+714 VKVEMT
-720 VRQQVEAGFH
+720 VRQQVEAGLH
-730 TIYMQVAEETDGG
+730 TIYMQVAEETDSGD
-743 EEPRYFDL
+743 EPRYFDL
-751 PVTVEIS
+751 PLTVEIS

-763 GRLAVEQKTQA
+763 GRLAVEQKTQS
-774 TRIGAGETLDVEY
+774 TRIGAGETIDVEY

-794 VQLNVII
+794 VELQVFI
-801 TLDTPEGWDGSLDG
+801 TLDTPEGWEGTLDG
-815 GDFISLSL
+815 GDFVSLSL

-840 VKNGQMLDFQMTV
+840 VKNGQMVDFQLTV

-862 PCNAEICYTQE
+862 PCNPEICYTQE

-883 GVLNAIMSELSD
+883 GVINAIMSELAD

-904 LSILVL
+904 LSVLVL

-928 ASMVEPTEA
+928 ASMVEPTEVVQ
-937 PTEAPSEEEP
+937 EEP

-952 GLDSSPDPDESS
+952 GLESSPSPDASS
-964 EVELELVEVETDED
+964 EVELELVEVENDDD

>member
-1 MSSKRFV
+1 MSSSRFV
-8 YLALISL
+8 FVAIISL
-15 LLVSFPLE
+15 LLMSIPLE
-23 NDEQS
+23 NGERSSFDEP
-28 AFSENQ
+28 E
-34 IVASSSENLEDYEL
+34 IVSSVGENLEDYEL
-48 YLDFG
+48 YLDLIEG
-53 KVGGEDEKNIITTL
+53 DDTITTL
-67 KPGDADREAS
+67 QPEGSQTEAS
-77 LLGNGVQFVTGELI
+77 VLGNGIQFESDEMI

-97 GTVGNDVR
+97 GKSSDEVKV
-105 IVVYL
+105 VVYL
-110 KWRASNMS
+110 KWRASQNDS
-118 EEAEVNFKLSAGSEL
+118 TAEATFKLYSGSTLVEQMTEDLGIPQDAGFFGGSGSWTPYTVLLDVGSEGFTV
-133 IEQGTLDEDD
+133 E
-143 IGDPCT
+143 
-149 NTGLFGGGC
+149 
-158 AWQPY
+158 
-163 TILLNLDSDG
+163 
-173 YEIDN
+173 N
-178 GDRIKLDIEATASCE
+178 GDRLSLDIEATASCE
-193 GAGGSPFGGPT
+193 GGEGGNPLGGST
-204 CEMDIAYGGTIN
+204 CEVDMAYGGSVGN
-216 NDNSRIELRANALSG
+216 EYSRLELRANALTG

-246 EVTDWSPTHSLEKRT
+246 EVTDWSPTHRLEKRT

-271 FGRDDIEKLELVLST
+271 FGRDDIDKIELVLST

-292 LFSKE
+292 VFEKE
-297 FNDSDL
+297 FTDSDL
-303 RLDNNGLVG
+303 KLDNNGLVG

-318 DSGTSPGLYP
+318 DSGITPGLYP
-328 LTLIITDVQGHT
+328 LTMVITDVQGHT

-361 ENQISRLLVAPGQ
+361 PNQIRRLLVAPGQ
-374 TSTIELTLDH
+374 SSTIELTLDH
-384 TGALTSDLRVEL
+384 TGALTSDLTVEL
-396 ELQQSLPSGWSDPIW
+396 ELQQSLPSGWSEPVW

-418 LDGGGASAR
+418 LNGGGASVR

-452 AYASNALGS
+452 AYVSNGAGS
-461 DEEVRLISL
+461 SAEVRLISL

-514 DNDEVGDFY
+514 DYDEVGEFY

-536 RLRVQEIPVAWSIK
+536 RLRQQEIPVAWDLK
-550 FLING
+550 FYVNG
-555 TGAELTEQGID
+555 TGTELTEQGID
-566 SLTPTVG
+566 SITPVVNQG
-573 QGGILM
+573 QILV

-587 IERDAVDIGLLR
+587 DGRDAVDIGLLR
-599 FSVTSDGSTEE
+599 ILVTSDGSSEE
-610 TLSTSVGWTVHRTFG
+610 TLSTSVGWTIHRTFG

-634 DAGLLGTVGPV
+634 DAGSLGTVGPV

-651 VYNVRITDSSEN
+651 VYNVRITDSSEDA
-663 SGTTNWIIKNP
+663 GTTNWVIKNP

-680 IDEDPSYATWL
+680 IDEDPSYATWM
-691 YDITDVDGNIAL
+691 YDITDVEGNIAL

-714 VTLEMT
+714 VIIEIT
-720 VRQQVEAGFH
+720 VRQQVEAGLH
-730 TIYMQVAEETDGG
+730 TIYMQVAEESDDGD
-743 EEPRYFDL
+743 EPRYFDL
-751 PVTVEIS
+751 PLTVEIS

-763 GRLAVEQKTQA
+763 GRLAVEQKTQS
-774 TRIGAGETLDVEY
+774 TRIGAGETIDVEY

-794 VQLNVII
+794 VELQVFI
-801 TLDTPEGWDGSLDG
+801 TLDTPDGWDGTLDG
-815 GDFISLSL
+815 GDFVSLSL

-840 VKNGQMLDFQMTV
+840 VKNGQMVDFQMTV

-862 PCNAEICYTQE
+862 PCTPEICYTQE

-883 GVLNAIMSELSD
+883 GILNAIMSELAD

-904 LSILVL
+904 LSVLVL

-920 NKMKAQLY
+920 NKMKSQLY
-928 ASMVEPTEA
+928 ASMVEPTEVL
-937 PTEAPSEEEP
+937 EDEP

-952 GLDSSPDPDESS
+952 GLESSPSPDASS
-964 EVELELVEVETDED
+964 EVELELVEVETDDD

>member
-1 MSSKRFV
+1 MG
-8 YLALISL
+8 
-15 LLVSFPLE
+15 FPLD
-23 NDEQS
+23 NAEQS
-28 AFSENQ
+28 TFSETE
-34 IVASSSENLEDYEL
+34 IVSSVGENLEDYEL
-48 YLDFG
+48 FLDSVDG
-53 KVGGEDEKNIITTL
+53 DDVITTIQ
-67 KPGDADREAS
+67 PEGNQIEAS
-77 LLGNGVQFVTGELI
+77 LLGTGIQFESEEMI
-91 SDLNIK
+91 SDL
-97 GTVGNDVR
+97 TVEGKSNDEVK
-105 IVVYL
+105 ILVFL
-110 KWRASNMS
+110 KWRASQNTS
-118 EEAEVNFKLSAGSEL
+118 TAEASFKLYSGSSL
-133 IEQGTLDEDD
+133 VEQVTEDL
-143 IGDPCT
+143 GEPQ
-149 NTGLFGGGC
+149 NAGLFGGSDS
-158 AWQPY
+158 WQPY
-163 TILLNLDSDG
+163 TILLDVGSSG
-173 YEIDN
+173 FVVEN
-178 GDRIKLDIEATASCE
+178 GDRLKLDIEATASCE
-193 GAGGSPFGGPT
+193 GGGDGSPFGGST
-204 CEMDIAYGGTIN
+204 CEVDIAYGGTVGN
-216 NDNSRIELRANALSG
+216 EYSRLELRANALSG

-246 EVTDWSPTHSLEKRT
+246 EVTEWSPTHRLEKRT

-271 FGRDDIEKLELVLST
+271 FGRDDIEKIELVLTT
-286 PNEANS
+286 PNEANAV
-292 LFSKE
+292 FEKE
-297 FNDSDL
+297 FTDSDL
-303 RLDNNGLVG
+303 KLDNDGLVG
-312 NFSYTY
+312 NYSFTY
-318 DSGTSPGLYP
+318 ESGITPGLYP
-328 LTLIITDVQGHT
+328 LTMVITDVQGHT

-361 ENQISRLLVAPGQ
+361 SNQIGRLLVAPGQ
-374 TSTIELTLDH
+374 ISTIELSLEH
-384 TGALTSDLRVEL
+384 TGSLTSDLEVEL
-396 ELQQSLPSGWSDPIW
+396 ELQQSLPSGWSDPLW

-418 LDGGGASAR
+418 LNGGGSSAR

-452 AYASNALGS
+452 AYVSNGAGS
-461 DEEVRLISL
+461 TVEVRLVSL

-485 EVFEDVEQ
+485 EVYEDVEQ

-536 RLRVQEIPVAWSIK
+536 RLRIQEIPVAWSVK

-555 TGAELTEQGID
+555 TGTELTEQGID

-573 QGGILM
+573 QGEILM

-587 IERDAVDIGLLR
+587 LERDAVDIGLLR
-599 FSVTSDGSTEE
+599 FTVTSDGSTEE
-610 TLSTSVGWTVHRTFG
+610 TLSTSVGWTIHRTFG

-634 DAGLLGTVGPV
+634 DAGTLGTVGPV

-663 SGTTNWIIKNP
+663 AGTTNWVIKNP

-680 IDEDPSYATWL
+680 IDEDPGYATWM
-691 YDITDVDGNIAL
+691 YDVTDVEGNIAL

-714 VTLEMT
+714 IKVEMT
-720 VRQQVEAGFH
+720 VRQQVEAGLH
-730 TIYMQVAEETDGG
+730 TIYMQVAEESDGG
-743 EEPRYFDL
+743 DEPRYFDL
-751 PVTVEIS
+751 PLTVEIS
-758 SEVEP
+758 SDVEP

-794 VQLNVII
+794 VELNVII

-815 GDFISLSL
+815 GEFISLSL

-828 EDFTLEITAPAN
+828 EDFTLEITAPKN
-840 VKNGQMLDFQMTV
+840 VKNGQMVDFQMTV

-883 GVLNAIMSELSD
+883 GIVNAILSELSD

-928 ASMVEPTEA
+928 ASMVEPTEEVE
-937 PTEAPSEEEP
+937 TEPE
-947 GFDWD
+947 FDWD
-952 GLDSSPDPDESS
+952 DIESSSSIDESS
-964 EVELELVEVETDED
+964 EIELELIEVESEED

>member
-1 MSSKRFV
+1 MSSNRFV
-8 YLALISL
+8 FVALISL
-15 LLVSFPLE
+15 LLMGMPLQ
-23 NDEQS
+23 NTEQS
-28 AFSENQ
+28 LFSETET
-34 IVASSSENLEDYEL
+34 VSSVGGNLEDYEL
-48 YLDFG
+48 FLDSVEG
-53 KVGGEDEKNIITTL
+53 DDAITTIQPEGSQ
-67 KPGDADREAS
+67 KESS
-77 LLGNGVQFVTGELI
+77 LLENGIRFESEEMI
-91 SDLNIK
+91 SDL
-97 GTVGNDVR
+97 TVEGKSNNEVKV
-105 IVVYL
+105 IVYL
-110 KWRASNMS
+110 KWRASQGDS
-118 EEAEVNFKLSAGSEL
+118 DAEASFKLYSGTEL
-133 IEQGTLDEDD
+133 VEQVTEDL
-143 IGDPCT
+143 GEPQ
-149 NTGLFGGGC
+149 NASFFGGSDS
-158 AWQPY
+158 WTPY
-163 TILLNLDSDG
+163 TILLNVGADG
-173 YEIDN
+173 FVVEN
-178 GDRIKLDIEATASCE
+178 GDRLALDIEATASCE
-193 GAGGSPFGGPT
+193 GGGGSPIGGST
-204 CEMDIAYGGTIN
+204 CQVDIAYGGAVGN
-216 NDNSRIELRANALSG
+216 EYSRLEIRADALSG

-246 EVTDWSPTHSLEKRT
+246 EVTDWSPTHRLEKRT

-271 FGRDDIEKLELVLST
+271 FGRDDIDKIELVLST
-286 PNEANS
+286 PNEAS
-292 LFSKE
+292 AVFEKE
-297 FNDSDL
+297 FTDSDL
-303 RLDNNGLVG
+303 KLDNDGLVG

-318 DSGTSPGLYP
+318 DSGITPGLYP
-328 LTLIITDVQGHT
+328 LTMVITDVQGHT

-361 ENQISRLLVAPGQ
+361 SNQIRRLLVAPGQ
-374 TSTIELTLDH
+374 TSSIELILDH
-384 TGALTSDLRVEL
+384 TGALTSDLTVEL

-418 LDGGGASAR
+418 LTGGGSSVR

-452 AYASNALGS
+452 AYVSNGAGS
-461 DEEVRLISL
+461 SAEVRLISL

-514 DNDEVGDFY
+514 DYDEVGDFY

-536 RLRVQEIPVAWSIK
+536 RLRIQEIPVAWSVK

-555 TGAELTEQGID
+555 TGTELTEQGID

-573 QGGILM
+573 QGEILM

-599 FSVTSDGSTEE
+599 FTVTSDGSSEE
-610 TLSTSVGWTVHRTFG
+610 TLSTSVGWTIHRTFG

-634 DAGLLGTVGPV
+634 DAGSLGTVGPV

-651 VYNVRITDSSEN
+651 VYNIRITDSSEDA
-663 SGTTNWIIKNP
+663 GTTNWVIKNP

-680 IDEDPSYATWL
+680 IDEDPSYATWM
-691 YDITDVDGNIAL
+691 YDITDVEGNIAL

-714 VTLEMT
+714 VKLEMT
-720 VRQQVEAGFH
+720 VRQQVEAGLH
-730 TIYMQVAEETDGG
+730 TIYMQVAEESDGDD
-743 EEPRYFDL
+743 EPRYFDL
-751 PVTVEIS
+751 PLTVEIS

-763 GRLAVEQKTQA
+763 GRLAVEQKTQS
-774 TRIGAGETLDVEY
+774 TRIGAGETIDVEY

-794 VQLNVII
+794 VELQVFI
-801 TLDTPEGWDGSLDG
+801 TLDTPDGWDGTLDG
-815 GDFISLSL
+815 GDFVSLSL

-828 EDFTLEITAPAN
+828 EDFTLEITAPTN
-840 VKNGQMLDFQMTV
+840 VKNGQMVDFQLTV

-862 PCNAEICYTQE
+862 PCNPEICYTQE

-883 GVLNAIMSELSD
+883 GIINAIMSELAD

-904 LSILVL
+904 LSVLVL
-910 LGFGLYRRGQ
+910 LGFGIYRRGQ

-928 ASMVEPTEA
+928 ASMVEPTDVVQ
-937 PTEAPSEEEP
+937 EEP

-952 GLDSSPDPDESS
+952 GLESSPSPDASS
-964 EVELELVEVETDED
+964 EVELELVEVETDDD

>member
-1 MSSKRFV
+1 MSSNRFV
-8 YLALISL
+8 FVALISL
-15 LLVSFPLE
+15 LLMGMPLQ
-23 NDEQS
+23 NTEQS
-28 AFSENQ
+28 SFAETE
-34 IVASSSENLEDYEL
+34 IVSSVGENLEDYEL
-48 YLDFG
+48 YLDLVDG
-53 KVGGEDEKNIITTL
+53 DDTITTL
-67 KPGDADREAS
+67 QPEGSQTES
-77 LLGNGVQFVTGELI
+77 SILGNGIQFESNEMI
-91 SDLNIK
+91 SDLDIK
-97 GTVGNDVR
+97 GKSSNEIKV
-105 IVVYL
+105 VVYL
-110 KWRASNMS
+110 KWRASQNTS
-118 EEAEVNFKLSAGSEL
+118 TAEASFKLYSGSSL
-133 IEQGTLDEDD
+133 VEQTTEDL
-143 IGDPCT
+143 GDPQDA
-149 NTGLFGGGC
+149 GFFGGSGS
-158 AWQPY
+158 WQPY
-163 TILLNLDSDG
+163 TILLDVGSAG
-173 YEIDN
+173 FTVEN
-178 GDRIKLDIEATASCE
+178 GDRLSLDIEATASCE
-193 GAGGSPFGGPT
+193 GGSDGSPFGGST
-204 CEMDIAYGGTIN
+204 CEVDMAYGGTVGN
-216 NDNSRIELRANALSG
+216 EYSRIELRANALTG

-246 EVTDWSPTHSLEKRT
+246 EVTDWSPTHRLEKRT

-271 FGRDDIEKLELVLST
+271 FGRDDIDKIELVLST
-286 PNEANS
+286 PNEANAV
-292 LFSKE
+292 FEKE
-297 FNDSDL
+297 FTDSDL
-303 RLDNNGLVG
+303 KLDNDGLVG

-318 DSGTSPGLYP
+318 DSGTTPGLYP
-328 LTLIITDVQGHT
+328 LTMVITDVQGHT

-361 ENQISRLLVAPGQ
+361 SNQIGRLLVAPGQ

-384 TGALTSDLRVEL
+384 TGALTSDLTVEL

-418 LDGGGASAR
+418 LNGGGSSVR

-439 GISDNYQIVVEAR
+439 GIGDNYQIVVEAR
-452 AYASNALGS
+452 AYVSNGAGS
-461 DEEVRLISL
+461 TAEVRLISL

-514 DNDEVGDFY
+514 DYDEVGDFY

-536 RLRVQEIPVAWSIK
+536 RLRIQEIPVAWSVK

-555 TGAELTEQGID
+555 TGTELTEQGID

-573 QGGILM
+573 QGEILM

-599 FSVTSDGSTEE
+599 FTVTSDGSSEE
-610 TLSTSVGWTVHRTFG
+610 TLSTSVGWTIHRTFG

-634 DAGLLGTVGPV
+634 DAGSLGTVGPV

-651 VYNVRITDSSEN
+651 VYNVRITDSSEDA
-663 SGTTNWIIKNP
+663 GTTNWVIKNP

-680 IDEDPSYATWL
+680 IDEDPSYATWM
-691 YDITDVDGNIAL
+691 YDITDVEGNIAL

-714 VTLEMT
+714 VKVEMT
-720 VRQQVEAGFH
+720 VRQQVEAGLH
-730 TIYMQVAEETDGG
+730 TIYMQVAEETDSGD
-743 EEPRYFDL
+743 EPRYFDL
-751 PVTVEIS
+751 PLTVEIS

-763 GRLAVEQKTQA
+763 GRLAVEQKTQS
-774 TRIGAGETLDVEY
+774 TRIGAGETIDVEY

-794 VQLNVII
+794 VELQVFI
-801 TLDTPEGWDGSLDG
+801 TLDTPEGWEGTLDG
-815 GDFISLSL
+815 GDFVSLSL

-840 VKNGQMLDFQMTV
+840 VKNGQMVDFQLTV

-862 PCNAEICYTQE
+862 PCNPEICYTQE

-883 GVLNAIMSELSD
+883 GVINAIMSELAD

-904 LSILVL
+904 LSVLVL

-928 ASMVEPTEA
+928 ASMVEPTEVVQ
-937 PTEAPSEEEP
+937 EEP

-952 GLDSSPDPDESS
+952 GLESSPSPDASS
-964 EVELELVEVETDED
+964 EVELELVEVENDDD

>member
-1 MSSKRFV
+1 MSSNRFV
-8 YLALISL
+8 FVALISL
-15 LLVSFPLE
+15 LLMGMPLQ
-23 NDEQS
+23 NTEQS
-28 AFSENQ
+28 LFSETET
-34 IVASSSENLEDYEL
+34 VSSVGGNLEDYEL
-48 YLDFG
+48 FLDSVEG
-53 KVGGEDEKNIITTL
+53 DDAITTIQPEGSQ
-67 KPGDADREAS
+67 KESS
-77 LLGNGVQFVTGELI
+77 LLENGIRFESEEMI
-91 SDLNIK
+91 SDL
-97 GTVGNDVR
+97 TVEGKSNNEVKV
-105 IVVYL
+105 IVYL
-110 KWRASNMS
+110 KWRASQGDS
-118 EEAEVNFKLSAGSEL
+118 DAEASFKLYSGTEL
-133 IEQGTLDEDD
+133 VEQVTEDL
-143 IGDPCT
+143 GVPQ
-149 NTGLFGGGC
+149 NASFFGGEDS
-158 AWQPY
+158 WKPY
-163 TILLNLDSDG
+163 TILLNVGADG
-173 YEIDN
+173 FVVEN
-178 GDRIKLDIEATASCE
+178 GDRLALDIEATASCE
-193 GAGGSPFGGPT
+193 GGGGSPIGGST
-204 CEMDIAYGGTIN
+204 CQVDIAYGGAVGN
-216 NDNSRIELRANALSG
+216 EYSRLEIRADALSG

-246 EVTDWSPTHSLEKRT
+246 EVTDWSPTHRLEKRT

-271 FGRDDIEKLELVLST
+271 FGRDDIDKIELVLST
-286 PNEANS
+286 PNEANAV
-292 LFSKE
+292 FEKE
-297 FNDSDL
+297 FTDSDL
-303 RLDNNGLVG
+303 KLDNNGLVG

-318 DSGTSPGLYP
+318 DSGITPGLYP
-328 LTLIITDVQGHT
+328 LTMVITDVQGHT

-361 ENQISRLLVAPGQ
+361 SNQIRRLLVAPGQ
-374 TSTIELTLDH
+374 TSSIELILDH
-384 TGALTSDLRVEL
+384 TGALTSDLTVEL

-418 LDGGGASAR
+418 LTGGGSSVR

-452 AYASNALGS
+452 AYVSNGAGS
-461 DEEVRLISL
+461 SAEVRLISL

-514 DNDEVGDFY
+514 DYDEVGDFY

-536 RLRVQEIPVAWSIK
+536 RLRIQEIPVAWSVK

-555 TGAELTEQGID
+555 TGTELTEQGID

-573 QGGILM
+573 QGEILM

-599 FSVTSDGSTEE
+599 FTVTSDGSSEE
-610 TLSTSVGWTVHRTFG
+610 TLSTSVGWTIHRTFG

-634 DAGLLGTVGPV
+634 DAGSLGTVGPV

-651 VYNVRITDSSEN
+651 VYNIRITDSSEDA
-663 SGTTNWIIKNP
+663 GTTNWVIKNP

-680 IDEDPSYATWL
+680 IDEDPSYATWM
-691 YDITDVDGNIAL
+691 YDITDVEGNIAL

-714 VTLEMT
+714 VKLEMT
-720 VRQQVEAGFH
+720 VRQQVEAGLH
-730 TIYMQVAEETDGG
+730 TIYMQVAEESDGDD
-743 EEPRYFDL
+743 EPRYFDL
-751 PVTVEIS
+751 PLTVEIS

-763 GRLAVEQKTQA
+763 GRLAVEQKTQS
-774 TRIGAGETLDVEY
+774 TRIGAGETIDVEY

-794 VQLNVII
+794 VELQVFI
-801 TLDTPEGWDGSLDG
+801 TLDTPEGWDGTLDG
-815 GDFISLSL
+815 GDFVSLSL

-828 EDFTLEITAPAN
+828 EDFTLEITAPTN
-840 VKNGQMLDFQMTV
+840 VKNGQMVDFQLTV

-862 PCNAEICYTQE
+862 PCNPEICYTQE

-883 GVLNAIMSELSD
+883 GIINAIMSELAD

-904 LSILVL
+904 LSVLVL
-910 LGFGLYRRGQ
+910 LGFGIYRRGQ

-928 ASMVEPTEA
+928 ASMVEPTEVVQ
-937 PTEAPSEEEP
+937 EEP

-952 GLDSSPDPDESS
+952 GLESSPSPDASS
-964 EVELELVEVETDED
+964 EVELELVEVETDDD

>member
-1 MSSKRFV
+1 MSSNRFV
-8 YLALISL
+8 FVALISL
-15 LLVSFPLE
+15 LLMGMPLQ
-23 NDEQS
+23 NKEQS
-28 AFSENQ
+28 LFSETET
-34 IVASSSENLEDYEL
+34 VSSVGGNLEDYEL
-48 YLDFG
+48 FLDSVEG
-53 KVGGEDEKNIITTL
+53 DDAITTIQPEGSQ
-67 KPGDADREAS
+67 KESS
-77 LLGNGVQFVTGELI
+77 LLENGIRFESEEMI
-91 SDLNIK
+91 SDL
-97 GTVGNDVR
+97 TVEGKSNNEVKV
-105 IVVYL
+105 IVYL
-110 KWRASNMS
+110 KWRASQGDS
-118 EEAEVNFKLSAGSEL
+118 DAEATFKLYSGTEL
-133 IEQGTLDEDD
+133 VEQVTEDL
-143 IGDPCT
+143 GEPQ
-149 NTGLFGGGC
+149 NASFFGGSDS
-158 AWQPY
+158 WTPY
-163 TILLNLDSDG
+163 TILLNVGADG
-173 YEIDN
+173 FVVEN
-178 GDRIKLDIEATASCE
+178 GDRLALDIEATASCE
-193 GAGGSPFGGPT
+193 GGGGSPIGGST
-204 CEMDIAYGGTIN
+204 CQVDIAYGGAVGN
-216 NDNSRIELRANALSG
+216 EYSRLEIRADALSG

-246 EVTDWSPTHSLEKRT
+246 EVTDWSPTHRLEKRT

-271 FGRDDIEKLELVLST
+271 FGRDDIDKIELVLST
-286 PNEANS
+286 PNEANAV
-292 LFSKE
+292 FEKE
-297 FNDSDL
+297 FTDSDL
-303 RLDNNGLVG
+303 KLDNDGLVG

-318 DSGTSPGLYP
+318 DSGITPGLYP
-328 LTLIITDVQGHT
+328 LTMVITDVQGHT

-361 ENQISRLLVAPGQ
+361 SNQIRRLLVAPGQ
-374 TSTIELTLDH
+374 TSSIELILDH
-384 TGALTSDLRVEL
+384 TGALTSDLTVEL

-418 LDGGGASAR
+418 LTGGGSSVR

-452 AYASNALGS
+452 AYVSNGAGS
-461 DEEVRLISL
+461 SAEVRLISL

-514 DNDEVGDFY
+514 DYDEVGDFY

-536 RLRVQEIPVAWSIK
+536 RLRIQEIPVAWSVK

-555 TGAELTEQGID
+555 TGTELTEQGID

-573 QGGILM
+573 QGEILM

-599 FSVTSDGSTEE
+599 FTVTSDGSSEE
-610 TLSTSVGWTVHRTFG
+610 TLSTSVGWTIHRTFG

-634 DAGLLGTVGPV
+634 DAGSLGTVGPV

-651 VYNVRITDSSEN
+651 VYNIRITDSSEDA
-663 SGTTNWIIKNP
+663 GTTNWVIKNP

-680 IDEDPSYATWL
+680 IDEDPSYATWM
-691 YDITDVDGNIAL
+691 YDITDVEGNIAL

-714 VTLEMT
+714 VKLEMT
-720 VRQQVEAGFH
+720 VRQQVEAGLH
-730 TIYMQVAEETDGG
+730 TIYMQVAEESDGDD
-743 EEPRYFDL
+743 EPRYFDL
-751 PVTVEIS
+751 PLTVEIS

-763 GRLAVEQKTQA
+763 GRLAVEQKTQS
-774 TRIGAGETLDVEY
+774 TRIGAGETIDVEY

-794 VQLNVII
+794 VELQVFI
-801 TLDTPEGWDGSLDG
+801 TLDTPEGWDGTLDG
-815 GDFISLSL
+815 GDFVSLSL

-828 EDFTLEITAPAN
+828 EDFTLEITAPTN
-840 VKNGQMLDFQMTV
+840 VKNGQMVDFQLTV

-862 PCNAEICYTQE
+862 PCNPEICYTQE

-883 GVLNAIMSELSD
+883 GIINAIMSELAD

-904 LSILVL
+904 LSVLVL
-910 LGFGLYRRGQ
+910 LGFGIYRRGQ

-928 ASMVEPTEA
+928 ASMVEPTEVVQ
-937 PTEAPSEEEP
+937 EEP

-952 GLDSSPDPDESS
+952 GLESSPSPDASS
-964 EVELELVEVETDED
+964 EVELELVEVETDDD

>member
-1 MSSKRFV
+1 MS
-8 YLALISL
+8 I
-15 LLVSFPLE
+15 PLE
-23 NDEQS
+23 NGEQS
-28 AFSENQ
+28 SFDEPE
-34 IVASSSENLEDYEL
+34 IVSSVGENLEDYEL
-48 YLDFG
+48 YLDLIEG
-53 KVGGEDEKNIITTL
+53 DDTITTL
-67 KPGDADREAS
+67 QPEGSQTEAS
-77 LLGNGVQFVTGELI
+77 VLGNGIQFESDEMI

-97 GTVGNDVR
+97 GKSSDEVKV
-105 IVVYL
+105 VVYL
-110 KWRASNMS
+110 KWRASQNDS
-118 EEAEVNFKLSAGSEL
+118 TAEATFKLYSGSTLVEQMTEDLGIPQDAGFFGGSGSWTPYTVLLDVGSEGFTV
-133 IEQGTLDEDD
+133 E
-143 IGDPCT
+143 
-149 NTGLFGGGC
+149 
-158 AWQPY
+158 
-163 TILLNLDSDG
+163 
-173 YEIDN
+173 N
-178 GDRIKLDIEATASCE
+178 GDRLSLDIEATASCE
-193 GAGGSPFGGPT
+193 GGEGGNPLGGST
-204 CEMDIAYGGTIN
+204 CEVDMAYGGSVGN
-216 NDNSRIELRANALSG
+216 EYSRLELRANALTG

-246 EVTDWSPTHSLEKRT
+246 EVTDWSPTHRLEKRT

-271 FGRDDIEKLELVLST
+271 FGRDDIDKIELVLST

-292 LFSKE
+292 VFEKE
-297 FNDSDL
+297 FTDSDL
-303 RLDNNGLVG
+303 KLDNNGLVG

-318 DSGTSPGLYP
+318 DSGITPGLYP
-328 LTLIITDVQGHT
+328 LTMVITDVQGHT

-361 ENQISRLLVAPGQ
+361 PNQIRRLLVAPGQ
-374 TSTIELTLDH
+374 SSTIELTLDH
-384 TGALTSDLRVEL
+384 TGALTSDLTVEL
-396 ELQQSLPSGWSDPIW
+396 ELQQSLPSGWSEPVW

-418 LDGGGASAR
+418 LNGGGASVR

-452 AYASNALGS
+452 AYVSNGAGS
-461 DEEVRLISL
+461 SAEVRLISL

-514 DNDEVGDFY
+514 DYDEVGEFY

-536 RLRVQEIPVAWSIK
+536 RLRQQEIPVAWDLK
-550 FLING
+550 FYVNG
-555 TGAELTEQGID
+555 TGTELTEQGID
-566 SLTPTVG
+566 SITPVVNQG
-573 QGGILM
+573 QILV

-587 IERDAVDIGLLR
+587 DGRDAVDIGLLR
-599 FSVTSDGSTEE
+599 ILVTSDGSSEE
-610 TLSTSVGWTVHRTFG
+610 TLSTSVGWTIHRTFG

-634 DAGLLGTVGPV
+634 DAGSLGTVGPV

-651 VYNVRITDSSEN
+651 VYNVRITDSSEDA
-663 SGTTNWIIKNP
+663 GTTNWVIKNP

-680 IDEDPSYATWL
+680 IDEDPSYATWM
-691 YDITDVDGNIAL
+691 YDITDVEGNIAL

-714 VTLEMT
+714 VIIEIT
-720 VRQQVEAGFH
+720 VRQQVEAGLH
-730 TIYMQVAEETDGG
+730 TIYMQVAEESDDGD
-743 EEPRYFDL
+743 EPRYFDL
-751 PVTVEIS
+751 PLTVEIS

-763 GRLAVEQKTQA
+763 GRLAVEQKTQS
-774 TRIGAGETLDVEY
+774 TRIGAGETIDVEY

-794 VQLNVII
+794 VELQVFI
-801 TLDTPEGWDGSLDG
+801 TLDTPDGWDGTLDG
-815 GDFISLSL
+815 GDFVSLSL

-840 VKNGQMLDFQMTV
+840 VKNGQMVDFQMTV

-862 PCNAEICYTQE
+862 PCTPEICYTQE

-883 GVLNAIMSELSD
+883 GILNAIMSELAD

-904 LSILVL
+904 LSVLVL

-920 NKMKAQLY
+920 NKMKSQLY
-928 ASMVEPTEA
+928 ASMVEPTEVL
-937 PTEAPSEEEP
+937 EDEP

-952 GLDSSPDPDESS
+952 GLESSPSPDASS
-964 EVELELVEVETDED
+964 EVELELVEVETDDD

>member
-1 MSSKRFV
+1 MSSNRFV
-8 YLALISL
+8 FVALISL
-15 LLVSFPLE
+15 LLMGMPLQ
-23 NDEQS
+23 NKEQS
-28 AFSENQ
+28 LFSETET
-34 IVASSSENLEDYEL
+34 VSSVGGNLEDYEL
-48 YLDFG
+48 FLDSVEG
-53 KVGGEDEKNIITTL
+53 DDAITTIQPEGSQ
-67 KPGDADREAS
+67 KESS
-77 LLGNGVQFVTGELI
+77 LLENGIRFESEEMI
-91 SDLNIK
+91 SDL
-97 GTVGNDVR
+97 TVEGKSNNEVKV
-105 IVVYL
+105 IVYL
-110 KWRASNMS
+110 KWRASQGDS
-118 EEAEVNFKLSAGSEL
+118 DAEATFKLYSGTEL
-133 IEQGTLDEDD
+133 VEQVTEDL
-143 IGDPCT
+143 GEPQ
-149 NTGLFGGGC
+149 NASFFGGEDS
-158 AWQPY
+158 WKPY
-163 TILLNLDSDG
+163 TILLNVGADG
-173 YEIDN
+173 FVVEN
-178 GDRIKLDIEATASCE
+178 GDRLALDIEATASCE
-193 GAGGSPFGGPT
+193 GGGGSPIGGTT
-204 CEMDIAYGGTIN
+204 CQVDIAYGGAVG
-216 NDNSRIELRANALSG
+216 NDYSRLEIRADALSG

-246 EVTDWSPTHSLEKRT
+246 EVTDWSPTHRLEKRT

-271 FGRDDIEKLELVLST
+271 FGRDDIDKIELVLST
-286 PNEANS
+286 PNEANAV
-292 LFSKE
+292 FEKE
-297 FNDSDL
+297 FTDSDL
-303 RLDNNGLVG
+303 KLDNNGLVG

-318 DSGTSPGLYP
+318 DSGITPGLYP
-328 LTLIITDVQGHT
+328 LTMVITDVQGHT

-361 ENQISRLLVAPGQ
+361 SNQIRRLLVAPGQ
-374 TSTIELTLDH
+374 TSSIELILDH
-384 TGALTSDLRVEL
+384 TGALTSDLTVEL

-418 LDGGGASAR
+418 LTGGGSSVR

-452 AYASNALGS
+452 AYVSNGAGS
-461 DEEVRLISL
+461 SAEVRLISL

-514 DNDEVGDFY
+514 DYDEVGDFY

-536 RLRVQEIPVAWSIK
+536 RLRIQEIPVAWSVK

-555 TGAELTEQGID
+555 TGTELTEQGID

-573 QGGILM
+573 QGEILM

-599 FSVTSDGSTEE
+599 FTVTSDGSSEE
-610 TLSTSVGWTVHRTFG
+610 TLSTSVGWTIHRTFG

-634 DAGLLGTVGPV
+634 DAGSLGTVGPV

-651 VYNVRITDSSEN
+651 VYNIRITDSSEDA
-663 SGTTNWIIKNP
+663 GTTNWVIKNP

-680 IDEDPSYATWL
+680 IDEDPSYATWM
-691 YDITDVDGNIAL
+691 YDITDVEGNIAL

-714 VTLEMT
+714 VKLEMT
-720 VRQQVEAGFH
+720 VRQQVEAGLH
-730 TIYMQVAEETDGG
+730 TIYMQVAEESDGDD
-743 EEPRYFDL
+743 EPRYFDL
-751 PVTVEIS
+751 PLTVEIS

-763 GRLAVEQKTQA
+763 GRLAVEQKTQS
-774 TRIGAGETLDVEY
+774 TRIGAGETIDVEY

-794 VQLNVII
+794 VELQVFI
-801 TLDTPEGWDGSLDG
+801 TLDTPEGWDGTLDG
-815 GDFISLSL
+815 GDFVSLSL

-828 EDFTLEITAPAN
+828 EDFTLEITAPTN
-840 VKNGQMLDFQMTV
+840 VKNGQMVDFQLTV

-862 PCNAEICYTQE
+862 PCNPEICYTQE

-883 GVLNAIMSELSD
+883 GIINAIMSELAD

-904 LSILVL
+904 LSVLVL
-910 LGFGLYRRGQ
+910 LGFGIYRRGQ

-928 ASMVEPTEA
+928 ASMVEPTEVVQ
-937 PTEAPSEEEP
+937 EEP

-952 GLDSSPDPDESS
+952 GLESSPSPDASS
-964 EVELELVEVETDED
+964 EVELELVEVETDDD